1 MQFEWMAWTVPTA
14 VFFAVIA
21 TMLAGMT
28 VWHLAAPSVERPG
41 FLPMP
46 TSRGDRL
53 FIGLLGSAYIHL
65 AWLGLTDMTLWW
77 ALGISLAWIIALM
90 RWG

>member
-1 MQFEWMAWTVPTA
+1 MQFEWMAWTLPTA
-14 VFFAVIA
+14 VFFAAIA

-28 VWHLAAPSVERPG
+28 VWHLAAPSVERRG
-41 FLPMP
+41 LLPMA

-53 FIGLLGSAYIHL
+53 FMGLLGSAYIHL
-65 AWLGLTDMTLWW
+65 AWLGLTDLALWW
-77 ALGISLAWIIALM
+77 ALGISLAWMIALM

>member
-1 MQFEWMAWTVPTA
+1 MTLEWMAWTLPTA
-14 VFFAVIA
+14 LFFSAIA
-21 TMLAGMT
+21 LLLIAMT
-28 VWHLAAPSVERPG
+28 VWGIVSPSVERRG
-41 FLPMP
+41 LLPIA

-65 AWLGLTDMTLWW
+65 AWIGLSDANLWW
-77 ALGISLAWIIALM
+77 ALGISVVYMVALM

>member
-1 MQFEWMAWTVPTA
+1 MAWTLPTA
-14 VFFAVIA
+14 LFFAAIA
-21 TMLAGMT
+21 LLLSAMT
-28 VWHLAAPSVERPG
+28 VWQLSDPEGERRG
-41 FLPMP
+41 FLPIA

-65 AWLGLTDMTLWW
+65 AWIGLGGGNLWW
-77 ALGISLAWIIALM
+77 ALGISVLYMATLM